1 MRRKR
6 CYPAILCL
14 LIASIGYLNAQI
26 NGDFENWVEDS
37 RGNGALPGQY
47 LRPGTQPAGWEASNV
62 NQKVLIEKKE
72 TLVTPDGG
80 RAGGASARMENK
92 FVGVMTIGSNAPAYI
107 TLGVPWV
114 YAVADLNACTG
125 GTLGGVSYT
134 GRPDSIAGYFKR
146 SLGGEKAENA
156 LILAYLWE
164 GTATS
169 TVPVNPTG
177 GFSSTETAE
186 VQDQDISVLNSADG
200 ATLIGK
206 AEYQI
211 SGELGDWTRIAIP
224 FEYYGNRSP
233 EKLNVIISSANYY
246 DRGAIGNGNVLWADD
261 VELVFKS
268 TIKQTK
274 LSIPDLP
281 YECFYGRE
289 TTFIPTSNDTD
300 TEIQISVEDPA
311 IVTIENGIMKFLNV
325 GHTRVTVRQVGNNIF
340 TGAESTITVTVK
352 PAPLLVSLCH
362 TTTESDTE
370 PVYSFIYEGLTD
382 ADWDIVQ
389 SKPEEVFETLP
400 LAQAYTDK
408 GEKVTFPAEPGIYTI
423 KWLQKPV
430 AYNYAVT
437 TDDAYRTLTVT
448 ERATTGITEIS
459 EGVAIY
465 THQGKLYINSDKPV
479 HAAVYTLQGSVRFQ
493 KNMAAGQTSVS
504 LPKGLYIVKIDNK
517 ARKVVIH

>member
-1 MRRKR
+1 MKR
-6 CYPAILCL
+6 FYPAIVCL

-72 TLVTPDGG
+72 VLVTPDGG
-80 RAGGASARMENK
+80 RVGGVSARMENK
-92 FVGVMTIGSNAPAYI
+92 FVGIMTIGSNAPAYI

-114 YAVADLNACTG
+114 YAVADLSACTG
-125 GTLGGVSYT
+125 GTLGGISYT
-134 GRPDSIAGYFKR
+134 ERPDSIVGYFKR

-156 LILAYLWE
+156 LILAYVWE

-177 GFSSTETAE
+177 GFSSTETVE
-186 VQDQDISVLNSADG
+186 VHDQVFSVLNSCDG

-211 SGELGDWTRIAIP
+211 SGELGDWTRIAVP
-224 FEYYGNRSP
+224 FEYYGSRRP

-246 DRGAIGNGNVLWADD
+246 DRGAIGKENILWADD

-268 TIKQTK
+268 TIKQTE
-274 LSIPDLP
+274 LSMPNLP
-281 YECFYGRE
+281 YDCFYGSE
-289 TTFIPTSNDTD
+289 TTFIPTSNDTN

-311 IVTIENGIMKFLNV
+311 IVTIENGIMKFLSV
-325 GHTRVTVRQVGNNIF
+325 GSTRVTVSQAGNNLF

-352 PAPLLVSLCH
+352 PAPLNVSLCH
-362 TTTESDTE
+362 MTTEPDTE
-370 PVYSFIYEGLTD
+370 PVYTFIYEGLTD
-382 ADWDIVQ
+382 VDWNIVQ
-389 SKPEEVFETLP
+389 SKPEEVFGTLP

-408 GEKVTFPAEPGIYTI
+408 GEKVTFPAEAGLYTI

-430 AYNYAVT
+430 AYNYTVRVDET
-437 TDDAYRTLTVT
+437 GRTLTVT
-448 ERATTGITEIS
+448 ERPTTGITEIG
-459 EGVAIY
+459 EGITIY
-465 THQGKLYINSDKPV
+465 THSGKLYVNSDRPV
-479 HAAVYTLQGSVRFQ
+479 HIAIYTLQGSNYLQ
-493 KNMAAGQTSVS
+493 KNIAAGPTSVS
-504 LPKGLYIVKIDNK
+504 LPKGLYIVKINNK